1 MPENFIK
8 PAIRFAGFDD
18 AWEQHKLGDVIKEFY
33 NGKTPYR
40 QNDLFWDGNINWLAS
55 GDLNRGLV
63 TKTAEQITE
72 EGMNVNGLH
81 LLPPG
86 TMVIAIMGLEAA
98 GTRGNCGILGIYT
111 TINQACLALFP
122 DMKYLD
128 TQYCY
133 QWYKSIGD
141 YIGTQ
146 YTQGTKQQNFNVDIL
161 RKIPITLPCLNEQKK
176 IATILT
182 RLDQLITLHQR
193 KYDKLVSVKKSMLE
207 KMFPKN
213 GSNIP
218 EIRVSGFTDPWEQRK
233 LGEIA
238 DVKTGPFGST
248 LHAGDYVNDGE
259 PIITTEH
266 FKSGELPDAKNGI
279 PQVSEMDYI
288 RLKNYQLL
296 TGDIVFSR
304 VGSVDINAHIT
315 SKQDGWLFSSRV
327 LRVRP
332 STIISSDYLHHEL
345 STERVRRDVI
355 LRAVGQTMPSIN
367 TEILKTTQVH
377 FPQEIK
383 EQVEIGQFFNHL
395 ENLITLYQRKLEKL
409 KNIKKSML
417 EKMFV

>member
-1 MPENFIK
+1 MQKLGGTRVRLYYKILKEYKLKASSVDEQKKIGAFFNTFENLITLHQRKLDKLVSVKKSMLEKMFPKNGSNVPE
-8 PAIRFAGFDD
+8 IRFGGFADP
-18 AWEQHKLGDVIKEFY
+18 WEQRKLGDVIKEFY

-40 QNDLFWDGNINWLAS
+40 QNGLFWDGNINWLAS

-72 EGMNVNGLH
+72 EGMHVNGLH

-111 TINQACLALFP
+111 TINQACLAFFP

-161 RKIPITLPCLNEQKK
+161 RKIPINLPCLNEQKN

-193 KYDKLVSVKKSMLE
+193 K
-207 KMFPKN
+207 
-213 GSNIP
+213 
-218 EIRVSGFTDPWEQRK
+218 
-233 LGEIA
+233 
-238 DVKTGPFGST
+238 
-248 LHAGDYVNDGE
+248 
-259 PIITTEH
+259 
-266 FKSGELPDAKNGI
+266 
-279 PQVSEMDYI
+279 
-288 RLKNYQLL
+288 
-296 TGDIVFSR
+296 
-304 VGSVDINAHIT
+304 
-315 SKQDGWLFSSRV
+315 
-327 LRVRP
+327 
-332 STIISSDYLHHEL
+332 
-345 STERVRRDVI
+345 
-355 LRAVGQTMPSIN
+355 
-367 TEILKTTQVH
+367 
-377 FPQEIK
+377 
-383 EQVEIGQFFNHL
+383 
-395 ENLITLYQRKLEKL
+395 LEKL

-417 EKMFV
+417 GKMFV